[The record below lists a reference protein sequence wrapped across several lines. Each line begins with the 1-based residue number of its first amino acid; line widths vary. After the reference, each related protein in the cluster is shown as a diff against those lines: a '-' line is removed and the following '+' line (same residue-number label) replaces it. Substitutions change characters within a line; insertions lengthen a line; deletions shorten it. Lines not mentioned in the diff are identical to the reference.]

1 MSPPELNSGPCARP
15 GDSPQPL
22 PILAAADHLRVP
34 RRHGLFTHHGID
46 LGDGSVAHYL
56 EGREILR
63 SSLLEFSCGELIS
76 VVPYPAASCS
86 TPEVTLRRAIG
97 RIGEQRYNLIFNN
110 CEHFA
115 HWCKTGRH
123 RSAQVEG
130 WLEAS
135 QRGPRAMVAALLD
148 QAGIANPRQGAAALL
163 GAIKQLLASQLSEG
177 QLERGRGWALH
188 YLEQLNGLRRQL
200 QEGLESEL
208 SKAEARWGEPVDGD
222 SQFVAMRRAA
232 QRLAD
237 QLTEVEELESRLEKL
252 LGPGQR
258 QEH

>member
-1 MSPPELNSGPCARP
+1 M
-15 GDSPQPL
+15 
-22 PILAAADHLRVP
+22 AAADHLQVP
-34 RRHGLFTHHGID
+34 RRHGLFSHHGID

-63 SSLLEFSCGELIS
+63 SPRLDFSRSEPIS
-76 VVPYPAASCS
+76 VVTYPADQCS
-86 TPEVTLRRAIG
+86 PPAVTLRRAIG
-97 RIGEQRYNLIFNN
+97 RIGEQRYNLLFNN

-148 QAGIANPRQGAAALL
+148 QAGISSPGQGAVALL
-163 GAIKQLLASQLSEG
+163 GAVQQLLASQLSEG
-177 QLERGRGWALH
+177 QLERGRGWALR
-188 YLEQLNGLRRQL
+188 YLEQLDGLRRQL

-208 SKAEARWGEPVDGD
+208 SKAEARWGDPLNGG
-222 SQFVAMRRAA
+222 SQFVALRRAA

-237 QLTEVEELESRLEKL
+237 QLAEVEELESRLEKL
-252 LGPGQR
+252 LGPGPR
-258 QEH
+258 QDH